1 MRIDASTPRPRPAL
15 RRSAW
20 QPPSML
26 YAGLMREQ
34 LAETLGEVFWTDLR
48 AHVARDAVILV
59 AADLDLLDVGEA
71 VASNDTT
78 AVEAWIT
85 AGKLT
90 KPTAEEL
97 ARWPLQADL
106 RFVSLV
112 VAPFVLVRRPPSPPP
127 S

>member
-1 MRIDASTPRPRPAL
+1 
-15 RRSAW
+15 
-20 QPPSML
+20 
-26 YAGLMREQ
+26 MREQ
-34 LAETLGEVFWTDLR
+34 LTETLGEVLWTDLR

-59 AADLDLLDVGEA
+59 ASDLDLVDVGVA
-71 VASNDTT
+71 VASNDAA
-78 AVEAWIT
+78 AVQAWIS

-97 ARWPLQADL
+97 ARWPLQVDL

-112 VAPFVLVRRPPSPPP
+112 VAPFVLVRRPASPPP